1 MVVIVAV
8 MSNTC
13 MDCRF
18 YLPCTFL
25 CIWTHSPLT
34 PGIMF
39 YDMVSAR
46 FDSRWSRID
55 KSDFCNQ
62 PPLLHNT
69 MCLRCICIDA

>member
-8 MSNTC
+8 MSNIC

-39 YDMVSAR
+39 YDRMFWLACSLI
-46 FDSRWSRID
+46 SRE
-55 KSDFCNQ
+55 
-62 PPLLHNT
+62 T
-69 MCLRCICIDA
+69 